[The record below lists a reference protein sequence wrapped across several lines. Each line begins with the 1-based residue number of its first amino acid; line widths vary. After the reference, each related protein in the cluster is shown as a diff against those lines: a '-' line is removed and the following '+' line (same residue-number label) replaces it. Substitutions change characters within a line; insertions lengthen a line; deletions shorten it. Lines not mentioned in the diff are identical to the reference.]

1 MPTLDEILEQTS
13 QQVTGQPSVAVAT
26 PQQEEDKNTVSEA
39 FQYAVDQPL
48 ENIGVTLE
56 TLGAKDVGEWLREIT
71 EAPENYES
79 STAKFIN
86 TQGEGYEWDNF
97 GLALVEQAGQ
107 LVGSIASRV
116 AGAGIGGTLG
126 AMSSGPAGAVTG
138 AAVGAFAGP
147 AIFEAI
153 QQLGPIV
160 QERLRRDGR
169 EGQEP
174 TWEDWTIAAAG
185 AGASGVLNAIGIK
198 NVGTLNREL
207 AKATIKATT
216 RELGTEATQEVI
228 QEVASGV
235 DTEEGVGKPRD
246 VAKQAFGAGL
256 IGGTSAGGVQATA
269 GAVAKVVK
277 AKEPRVTAVDEFD
290 EKVEAETQR
299 RFDEIN
305 PSRLELTD
313 IPKVIE
319 DLGFKTEIAPGES
332 RENVESKLKG
342 FIREQVQREF
352 IREET
357 DKDLLAPLRE
367 PTVRAQ
373 ETKRF
378 NAMTPIELADYIDE
392 NIGVDQYTEWVTR
405 QGPWAF
411 DPRFSAEND
420 YKEDREALANAAI
433 RARMGELGLPYQ
445 FDPNEYND
453 YITELTNKYTT
464 QDLRDIAVGYF
475 DVLKRQADFLSA
487 RELAQ
492 IITDRT
498 LSFRLQQQKTASEFT
513 DKSDYVEIPKGQED
527 ADKFRREIEDDG
539 NAISAVVEMTDENG
553 KTFGVSFER
562 IEAINPLTAEGD
574 PFGAASGALMLS
586 PNQLNPKAKEFVTD
600 LPPHHQSLASFL
612 AVYEGELRSLELPI
626 GTLPQFGDR
635 PIDKI
640 ARVANTWYRPY
651 GEVGLEVGRRQRENI
666 GRQRALN
673 ENAKDIAREY
683 EEAVV
688 TAYKNGELDAEPTTL
703 LEQAQAKIG
712 VMPKDLRADVD
723 RLAMAFLRNT
733 GARIKLNEE
742 QKAAYE
748 KEIARLEQDLL
759 LETTEEGQK
768 SVQEDIDEY
777 TRALS
782 GIQKTAVAAEQ
793 LPKSIRK
800 PMIRIRESI
809 DSLSKR
815 ILDLPNLTDEEKVTI
830 QEGINRYVTRSFAIF
845 EPGLGWNPKFSK
857 DWLRNKETQEL
868 YNRAITSLMSIN
880 KDRPNYTEAKAKQT
894 IDRIL
899 KLEQMESSRDFARL
913 PAIFQSTEN
922 RVDLDVPSK
931 LLQSRGVIPYPIR
944 KLMGEIDDPALVA
957 STSLQRLS
965 RLVEQAE
972 FFNDLSQINQRPG
985 EMLFSPE
992 PMGRYNVPIAENDF
1006 NPLSGMFTT
1015 KQIAEAVGEEIET
1028 PNSAK
1033 DVLFSI
1039 YDAAFLLPKSLTQ
1052 MGIII
1057 LSPATQSRNFLGGGI
1072 MFMAN
1077 GYAGNNGLDT
1087 ALKNIK
1093 HNLFGNL
1100 SYENGELT
1108 VEGRE
1113 AQRNFKRMQDLG
1125 VVNTNVRLN
1134 DAADLFARI
1143 SSRSSSTVGRMSHA
1157 LQTLKQTP
1165 PGKVVDKTVGSVLR
1179 GAQATYA
1186 ATDDFWKMAAFEADR
1201 IRLRNMLS
1209 DIQVKDDRTEQ
1220 LANLEQELER
1230 DPTNNFLNAQ
1240 VQDLRQNI
1248 EATPTLSSKGAQLKV
1263 LRAYAETLT
1272 TKIGTDYKSNL
1283 AKVIRTTDLDEY
1295 IDEVAAYHVRMG
1307 MPNYD
1312 YVGKFAQV
1320 IRQIPFGN
1328 FIAFPTE
1335 ILRTAVGNLPQI
1347 AYKQMTFRIP
1357 DEVMAEEN
1365 IVPHRP
1371 LIKQEDGSTV
1381 LGNPM
1386 APIPFITGGIKRVVL
1401 GGAAVY
1407 GLGAT
1412 LQALGQF
1419 LFDVEDE
1426 DLEAVRATQPE
1437 YAENSRLMPLSE
1449 IKDGKGEFINL
1460 DYILPYEGF
1469 SSIAESVFRSIHEGE
1484 YEGQAIPTS
1493 VAQGLVEWVI
1503 DYTGSYTDAAIS
1515 SRVQAELV
1523 MNLDFDTN
1531 KAIYNPEDNWGD
1543 IVESMFDHV
1552 INNAA
1557 PGAVSQFRDV
1567 YKSLQEGE
1575 DRYDKYLRDK
1585 EVQLAF
1591 AKLMGIATTEMDAAT
1606 SFGFKINA
1614 YKRLLEN
1621 NIEKNMQNL
1630 AYDARKLTEKDILS
1644 EWRDAQ
1650 EIWFRAQQALYFDI
1664 QSFKKVGMS
1673 DKVLREQLKRLKAV
1687 PGVDPQFFLKIK
1699 KGIFTPWK
1707 PPAYIKKAF
1716 NKTKKELQQKQRE
1729 QGLDPAAITRTWP
1742 TTELRDRH
1750 FELRNKD
1757 YNLTAYP
1764 SLPPLED

>member
-48 ENIGVTLE
+48 ENIGITLE

-86 TQGEGYEWDNF
+86 TQSDELLDFEWDNF

-107 LVGSIASRV
+107 LVGSITSRV
-116 AGAGIGGTLG
+116 AGIGIGGTLG
-126 AMSSGPAGAVTG
+126 AMSSGPAGAATG
-138 AAVGAFAGP
+138 AVVGGLAGP

-153 QQLGPIV
+153 QQLGPII

-185 AGASGVLNAIGIK
+185 AGVSGLLNAIGIK
-198 NVGTLNREL
+198 QVGTLNREL
-207 AKATIKATT
+207 AKSTIKAAT
-216 RELGTEATQEVI
+216 REMGTEATQEVI

-246 VAKQAFGAGL
+246 VAKQAGGAGL

-269 GAVAKVVK
+269 GVVAKVVK

-305 PSRLELTD
+305 PSKLELTD

-332 RENVESKLKG
+332 RENVEGKLKG

-392 NIGVDQYTEWVTR
+392 NIGVDQYTEWATR

-411 DPRFSAEND
+411 DPRSSAEND

-453 YITELTNKYTT
+453 YITELTNKYTP

-527 ADKFRREIEDDG
+527 ANKFRREIEDDG

-651 GEVGLEVGRRQRENI
+651 GEAGLEVGRRQRRNI
-666 GRQRALN
+666 SRQKVLN

-688 TAYKNGELDAEPTTL
+688 AAYKNGELDAEPTTL
-703 LEQAQAKIG
+703 LEKAQAKIG

-742 QKAAYE
+742 QKAAYG

-759 LETTEEGQK
+759 LENTEEGQK

-857 DWLRNKETQEL
+857 DWLRSKEAQNW
-868 YNRAITSLMSIN
+868 YDRAITSLMSIN

-972 FFNDLSQINQRPG
+972 FFNDLNQINQRPG
-985 EMLFSPE
+985 EIFFTPE
-992 PMGRYNVPIAENDF
+992 PMGQYSVPIAENDF

-1015 KQIAEAVGEEIET
+1015 KQIAEAIGEEIET
-1028 PNSAK
+1028 PNSAR
-1033 DVLFSI
+1033 DLTFSI
-1039 YDAAFLLPKSLTQ
+1039 YDAAFLLPKALTQ

-1057 LSPATQSRNFLGGGI
+1057 LSPATQARNFIGGAI

-1113 AQRNFKRMQDLG
+1113 AQRNYKRMQDLG
-1125 VVNTNVRLN
+1125 IVNTSVRLN

-1186 ATDDFWKMAAFEADR
+1186 ATDDFWKMAAFSADR
-1201 IRLRNMLS
+1201 MRLRKMIDSIEGDNVTD
-1209 DIQVKDDRTEQ
+1209 DIK
-1220 LANLEQELER
+1220 
-1230 DPTNNFLNAQ
+1230 
-1240 VQDLRQNI
+1240 
-1248 EATPTLSSKGAQLKV
+1248 LKV

-1272 TKIGTDYKSNL
+1272 TRIGTDYKSNL

-1335 ILRTAVGNLPQI
+1335 IMRTSVGTLPQI
-1347 AYKQMTFRIP
+1347 AYKQMTFKIP
-1357 DEVMAEEN
+1357 DEVMSEGSILPN
-1365 IVPHRP
+1365 RP
-1371 LIKQEDGSTV
+1371 LIKQEDGSEI
-1381 LGNPM
+1381 LGPPTG
-1386 APIPFITGGIKRVVL
+1386 ATPFIAGGLTRVAL

-1437 YAENSRLMPLSE
+1437 YAKNSRLMPLSE
-1449 IKDGKGEFINL
+1449 IKDGKGDFINL
-1460 DYILPYEGF
+1460 DYILPYEGYA
-1469 SSIAESVFRSIHEGE
+1469 SIAESVFRSIHEGE
-1484 YEGQAIPTS
+1484 YGGQAIPTS
-1493 VAQGLVEWVI
+1493 VAQGLVEWMI
-1503 DYTGSYTDAAIS
+1503 DYTSSYTDAAIS
-1515 SRVQAELV
+1515 SRVQAELA

-1630 AYDARKLTEKDILS
+1630 AYTGEKLTDEDILS

-1673 DKVLREQLKRLKAV
+1673 DKVLREQLKRLKEV

-1707 PPAYIKKAF
+1707 PPAYIKKGF
-1716 NKTKKELQQKQRE
+1716 NETKKKLQQKQRE

-1742 TTELRDRH
+1742 TIELRNKH